1 MDHSKIITYLEGDI
15 LQNAPLLAALR
26 RGTGEILAGGEE
38 SALLREASGVYMLSA
53 TSREAAEEVLEALP
67 ACTTLVACQ
76 ADLADIPARKY
87 GLVSGGNCYQAVY
100 TGGPLPLDDV
110 LTFHAPNEEELDIID
125 ATYDLDDRAGLA
137 KLRDRGMLF
146 AGFAG
151 EEFVGYVGR
160 HREGSVGLLNVF
172 PQYRRKATA
181 SGWRPSSSI
190 GWWQRGR
197 GPTARSSRG
206 TRRAWPSRPSW
217 AGNWRKSLSAGCSY
231 RRNDGI

>member
-1 MDHSKIITYLEGDI
+1 MCICSLRLPGRLRKRCWQRCPL
-15 LQNAPLLAALR
+15 AP
-26 RGTGEILAGGEE
+26 
-38 SALLREASGVYMLSA
+38 
-53 TSREAAEEVLEALP
+53 P
-67 ACTTLVACQ
+67 LVACQ

-172 PQYRRKATA
+172 PQYRRKGYGQRLETFILNRVVAA
-181 SGWRPSSSI
+181 GERPYCQI
-190 GWWQRGR
+190 FEGNEGE
-197 GPTARSSRG
+197 
-206 TRRAWPSRPSW
+206 AWPSRPSW

-231 RRNDGI
+231 RRDDGT

>member
-1 MDHSKIITYLEGDI
+1 MCICS
-15 LQNAPLLAALR
+15 LR
-26 RGTGEILAGGEE
+26 LPGR
-38 SALLREASGVYMLSA
+38 LRKRCWA
-53 TSREAAEEVLEALP
+53 ALP

-172 PQYRRKATA
+172 PQYRRKGYGQRLETFILNRVVAAGERPYCQIFEGNEA
-181 SGWRPSSSI
+181 SLALQAKLGWQLAEKPI
-190 GWWQRGR
+190 CWLFLPEG
-197 GPTARSSRG
+197 
-206 TRRAWPSRPSW
+206 
-217 AGNWRKSLSAGCSY
+217 
-231 RRNDGI
+231 

>member
-26 RGTGEILAGGEE
+26 RGTGEILAGGED

-53 TSREAAEEVLEALP
+53 TSREAAEEVLAALP

-100 TGGPLPLDDV
+100 TGSPLPLDDV
-110 LTFHAPNEEELDIID
+110 LTFRAPNEEELDVID

-172 PQYRRKATA
+172 PQYRRKGYGQRLETFILNRVVAAGERPYCQIFEGNEA
-181 SGWRPSSSI
+181 SLALQAKLGWQLAEKPI
-190 GWWQRGR
+190 CWLFL
-197 GPTARSSRG
+197 PEE
-206 TRRAWPSRPSW
+206 
-217 AGNWRKSLSAGCSY
+217 
-231 RRNDGI
+231 

>member
-100 TGGPLPLDDV
+100 TGSPLPLDDV
-110 LTFHAPNEEELDIID
+110 LTFRAPNEEELDVID
-125 ATYDLDDRAGLA
+125 ATYDLDDRRALQ
-137 KLRDRGMLF
+137 
-146 AGFAG
+146 
-151 EEFVGYVGR
+151 
-160 HREGSVGLLNVF
+160 S
-172 PQYRRKATA
+172 
-181 SGWRPSSSI
+181 SGI
-190 GWWQRGR
+190 G
-197 GPTARSSRG
+197 
-206 TRRAWPSRPSW
+206 
-217 AGNWRKSLSAGCSY
+217 GCSLPALPG
-231 RRNDGI
+231 RNLWARWAATGRAA